1 MSSLC
6 PLRTNLGAFKFSIL
20 KQTREDHLAKSF
32 CFADCS
38 TGKME
43 QFQVSTI
50 LLRLSNGFLR
60 LDGVLLLFFCSQVFS
75 SSEYVRLLCEK

>member
-1 MSSLC
+1 MMSSLC

-50 LLRLSNGFLR
+50 LATFVEWIPQARRRSFA
-60 LDGVLLLFFCSQVFS
+60 LLLLS
-75 SSEYVRLLCEK
+75 SVLIFGIRTSSL